1 MGKGQTE
8 SSEAEKRP
16 RTILGSAQY
25 CEEIRKRIGSC
36 NKVKQ
41 RLVDVREL
49 SNYLGISLNTLYS
62 WVSQRRIP
70 FVKCGRLTKFDL
82 ERINEWIEE
91 NSVEE
96 KQFR

>member
-1 MGKGQTE
+1 M
-8 SSEAEKRP
+8 
-16 RTILGSAQY
+16 
-25 CEEIRKRIGSC
+25 
-36 NKVKQ
+36 NQ
-41 RLVDVREL
+41 RLLNVEEL
-49 SNYLGISLNTLYS
+49 SELTGLSTSTIYS

-82 ERINEWIEE
+82 ERIDEWIEE